1 MKKKST
7 FKTNIIYGV
16 LAIVPVA
23 VIFLL
28 LIKVVEILDKIT
40 EPLGLES
47 YLGASLAIVIGIL
60 LMLIVCYVI
69 GALVRTGVGS
79 WTFERLEKSLLE
91 KVPGYPIISSALK
104 GFAAD
109 QTAYPSALV
118 DLFGS
123 GASVLC
129 FVMEENDNGSMTIFV
144 PSSPAITVGTVYIVD
159 RSRVSILDA
168 AARDLADCIS
178 QWGVGSRRVV
188 GSQPLI
194 KPDIQGAKG

>member
-1 MKKKST
+1 MKNKST

-16 LAIVPVA
+16 LVIVPLS

-28 LIKVVEILDKIT
+28 LFKVVEILDKIAK
-40 EPLGLES
+40 PLGLES
-47 YLGASLAIVIGIL
+47 YLGASLAVVIGIL
-60 LMLIVCYVI
+60 IVLIACYVI

-79 WTFERLEKSLLE
+79 WSFERLEKSLLE
-91 KVPGYPIISSALK
+91 KIPGYPIISSALK

-109 QTAYPSALV
+109 ETAYPSALV

-123 GASVLC
+123 GVSVFC

-159 RSRVSILDA
+159 RSRVTILDA
-168 AARDLADCIS
+168 TARDLADSIS
-178 QWGVGSRRVV
+178 QWGVGSRKVI
-188 GSQPLI
+188 GSQPLN
-194 KPDIQGAKG
+194 KSDIQ